1 MRNMKH
7 TLVCLSACLAVAV
20 AIAEQAN
27 DSSVFQVRL
36 VADTSSETPASSR
49 VERMTLVS
57 VNNTNGRTNQ
67 ETLYVEKAVLL
78 DGHDLKDTHVVTDT
92 LTKQPEIA
100 FELSATG
107 QKRFAE
113 VTRQHIGKRLAII
126 IDGQVCSAPVIQSEI
141 TGGKGQ
147 ISGNFTQE
155 QARELSNKINQALK
169 K

>member
-1 MRNMKH
+1 
-7 TLVCLSACLAVAV
+7 
-20 AIAEQAN
+20 
-27 DSSVFQVRL
+27 
-36 VADTSSETPASSR
+36 
-49 VERMTLVS
+49 MTLVN
-57 VNNTNGRTNQ
+57 VNNANGRTNQ

-78 DGHDLKDTHVVTDT
+78 DRHDLKNTHVVTDT

-100 FELSATG
+100 FELSAAG

-126 IDGQVCSAPVIQSEI
+126 IDGQVCSAPVIRSEI

-147 ISGNFTQE
+147 ISGNFTKE
-155 QARELSNKINQALK
+155 QARELSNKINRALK

>member
-1 MRNMKH
+1 MRNTKH
-7 TLVCLSACLAVAV
+7 TLVCLSACLALAV
-20 AIAEQAN
+20 AIADQAI
-27 DSSVFQVRL
+27 DSSVFQLRL
-36 VADTSSETPASSR
+36 VADTGSEAPTSSR
-49 VERMTLVS
+49 VERMNLVNI
-57 VNNTNGRTNQ
+57 NNANGRTNQ
-67 ETLYVEKAVLL
+67 ETLYIEKAVLL

-92 LTKQPEIA
+92 LTKQAEIA
-100 FELSATG
+100 FELSAAG

-113 VTRQHIGKRLAII
+113 VTRQHIGKRLAIV

-155 QARELSNKINQALK
+155 QARELSNKINRALK